1 MTAFLREE
9 ILKRING
16 ELNGDKNSELKNFR
30 RFLWVGC
37 ALLALI
43 TATAYREKGQYAP
56 VWAEL
61 GNSSEDD
68 ASAEPFGYFMGEWN
82 LWEFIGDSVA
92 SLIQ

>member
-30 RFLWVGC
+30 RLLWVGC

-43 TATAYREKGQYAP
+43 TATSYREKGQYAP

-68 ASAEPFGYFMGEWN
+68 ASAEPLGYFMGEWN

>member
-30 RFLWVGC
+30 RLLWVGC

-43 TATAYREKGQYAP
+43 TATSNREKGQYAP